1 MGFNLSKIKI
11 GQSASTYK
19 HDVGCDIHSTLNFKY
34 VQPTYMLP
42 LDGGNRINLRLR
54 QLVRLA
60 PLPVPSFAR
69 MRVENRGYFI
79 PAVDVMPAFEAMRS
93 HVQVNVS
100 KTDSYIPNTVTTVS
114 PKFLLMYL
122 ICKHSIIACFT
133 QRSGEIDATSWT
145 VTRKVLASSD
155 MSDVW
160 TAFTT
165 SLNNPSKFGSSSFYD
180 SKSLII
186 DNELSIDGADFVY
199 IDRTLSNGTSSLPDT
214 FAFKLTPKG
223 KALYSI
229 FCGLGYNL
237 DFYNDNEVSALP
249 ILAFYKGYFD
259 LFAPKRVLT
268 WSDTACYAL
277 INYMYQY
284 GKTHYSLTEN
294 ASFSTS
300 SGTDSLVNYTND
312 FLEELAECYVTQQD
326 DFISAHRSKPMADVN
341 ATDVDGRLTV
351 PHYSS
356 QNVDDVSS
364 TAGDTFHQGASGSVG
379 SFDGFA
385 GQEVNV
391 DINFPF
397 TYARLKVL
405 ERLSKFVAK
414 DSVIGRKIES
424 YIKAHYDSSVLSS
437 LFKDSKFVFQFNSDC
452 NINDVMSTAQT
463 KTSPTHGENLGAY
476 AGKGIGFGD
485 DKVNYEAP
493 AFGFF
498 IIFTNVAPKTGFY
511 QGDDPTLYGVNRWTL
526 PNAEF
531 DAIGMEL
538 TPLSCVHSSNGV
550 CDKTVNKVLT
560 AQSFGYIPRYSGF
573 KVHKDVVAGD
583 MSLRSSQASYA
594 PYHLERIL
602 QPCILRTNEDGTLSE
617 VTEALPKASTSW
629 RYPTR
634 YNWLG
639 DFNRLF
645 YNDPF
650 LQEIDLSHVP
660 VGRVMNGSAAYVPA
674 DNFLIQCALDCDLY
688 SALKPLS
695 QSFDTVDE
703 GEKPSLSVSAE

>member
-19 HDVGCDIHSTLNFKY
+19 HDVGCDIHSTLNFKF
-34 VQPTYMLP
+34 VQPSYMLP
-42 LDGGNRINLRLR
+42 MDGGNKINLRLR

-79 PAVDVMPAFEAMRS
+79 PAVDVMPAFEAMRT
-93 HVQVNVS
+93 HVQINTSVS
-100 KTDSYIPNTVTTVS
+100 QYIPTTVTTVS

-122 ICKHSIIACFT
+122 LCHHSIMACFT
-133 QRSGEIDATSWT
+133 QKSGEVNATAWKVARFT
-145 VTRKVLASSD
+145 VTASGTS
-155 MSDVW
+155 SIANCW
-160 TAFTT
+160 SAFVD
-165 SLNNPSKFGSSSFYD
+165 SLNKPSKYAFSNFHD
-180 SKSLII
+180 NDII
-186 DNELSIDGADFVY
+186 ADNQLSIDGADFVY
-199 IDRTLSNGTSSLPDT
+199 IDRTLSNGTSGLPDT

-229 FCGLGYNL
+229 FSGLGYNL
-237 DFYNDNEVSALP
+237 DWYNDNEVSALP

-268 WSDTACYAL
+268 WSDTAAYAL
-277 INYMYQY
+277 INYMYEN
-284 GKTHYSLTEN
+284 GKTEYSLTSN
-294 ASFSTS
+294 ASTSGST
-300 SGTDSLVNYTND
+300 NYTNA
-312 FLEELAECYVTQQD
+312 FLEALGECFVTQQD
-326 DFISAHRSKPMADVN
+326 DFISVHRPTPFGGADV
-341 ATDVDGRLTV
+341 TDVEGRLTV
-351 PHYSS
+351 PHYIDS
-356 QNVDDVSS
+356 NVDSS
-364 TAGDTFHQGASGSVG
+364 TYDGPDTFSQGGANTTNQQ
-379 SFDGFA
+379 

-391 DINFPF
+391 ATNYPL

-405 ERLSKFVAK
+405 ERLSKFVSK
-414 DSVIGRKIES
+414 NSVIGRKVES
-424 YIKAHYDSSVLSS
+424 YIRAHYDSTVLSS
-437 LFKDSKFVFQFNSDC
+437 FFKDSKFVFQFNSDC
-452 NINDVMSTAQT
+452 SINDVMSTAQT
-463 KTSPTHGENLGAY
+463 TSADGVGENPGAY

-485 DKVNYEAP
+485 DKVNFEAP
-493 AFGFF
+493 SFGFF

-526 PNAEF
+526 PNTVF
-531 DAIGMEL
+531 DGIGMEL
-538 TPLSCVHSSNGV
+538 TPLSCVHASNGV

-560 AQSFGYIPRYSGF
+560 SESFGYVPRYSGF
-573 KVHKDVVAGD
+573 KVHKDVVSGD
-583 MSLRSSQASYA
+583 MALRSSQSSYA

-602 QPCILRTNEDGTLSE
+602 QPCILRTNSDGTLSE
-617 VTEALPKASTSW
+617 VTESLPKASTSW

-650 LQEIDLSHVP
+650 LQEIDLSHPTP
-660 VGRVMNGSAAYVPA
+660 VMDGSAASVPA
-674 DNFLIQCALDCDLY
+674 DNFLIQCALECDLY

-703 GEKPSLSVSAE
+703 GEKPSMEVSAE

>member
-1 MGFNLSKIKI
+1 MGFNLSKIKV
-11 GQSASTYK
+11 GQSASSYK
-19 HDVGCDIHSTLNFKY
+19 HDVGCDIHSTLNFKF

-42 LDGGNRINLRLR
+42 MDGGNKINLRLR

-93 HVQVNVS
+93 HIQVNTSVS
-100 KTDSYIPNTVTTVS
+100 QYIPTTVTTVS

-122 ICKHSIIACFT
+122 LCNHSIMACFT
-133 QRSGEIDATSWT
+133 QKSGEINATAWT
-145 VTRKVLASSD
+145 VTRYDVTASGTNSINNCW
-155 MSDVW
+155 S
-160 TAFTT
+160 AFVD
-165 SLNNPSKFGSSSFYD
+165 SLNKPSQYGFSNFHANK
-180 SKSLII
+180 II
-186 DNELSIDGADFVY
+186 ADNQLTIEGADFVY
-199 IDRTLSNGTSSLPDT
+199 IDRTLSNGTSGLPDT

-223 KALYSI
+223 KALFSI
-229 FCGLGYNL
+229 FSGLGYNL
-237 DFYNDNEVSALP
+237 DWYNDNEVSALP
-249 ILAFYKGYFD
+249 LLAFYKGYFD

-268 WSDTACYAL
+268 WSDTAAYAL
-277 INYMYQY
+277 INYMYEN
-284 GKTHYSLTEN
+284 GKTESSLTKN
-294 ASFSTS
+294 ASTS
-300 SGTDSLVNYTND
+300 GDTNFTTA
-312 FLEELAECYVTQQD
+312 FLEALGDCFVTQQD
-326 DFISAHRSKPMADVN
+326 DFISVHRSTPFGG
-341 ATDVDGRLTV
+341 TDVTDVEGRLTV
-351 PHYSS
+351 PHYINS
-356 QNVDDVSS
+356 NVDSS
-364 TAGDTFHQGASGSVG
+364 SPDTPDTFAQGASVTTNQQ
-379 SFDGFA
+379 
-385 GQEVNV
+385 GQEVN
-391 DINFPF
+391 IPTKYPL

-405 ERLSKFVAK
+405 ERLAKFVSK
-414 DSVIGRKIES
+414 NSVIGRKVES
-424 YIKAHYDSSVLSS
+424 YIKAHYDSTVLSS
-437 LFKDSKFVFQFNSDC
+437 FFKDSKFVFQFNSDC
-452 NINDVMSTAQT
+452 SINDVMSTAQT
-463 KTSPTHGENLGAY
+463 TSSDGVGENLGAY

-485 DKVNYEAP
+485 DKVNFEAP
-493 AFGFF
+493 SFGFF

-526 PNAEF
+526 PNTEF
-531 DAIGMEL
+531 DGIGMEL
-538 TPLSCVHSSNGV
+538 TPLSCVHASNGV

-560 AQSFGYIPRYSGF
+560 SESFGYVPRYSGF

-583 MSLRSSQASYA
+583 MALRSSQASYA

-602 QPCILRTNEDGTLSE
+602 QPCILRTNSDGTLSE

-650 LQEIDLSHVP
+650 LQEIDLSHP
-660 VGRVMNGSAAYVPA
+660 TAVMNGSAASVPA

-695 QSFDTVDE
+695 ESFDTVDE
-703 GEKPSLSVSAE
+703 GEKPSMSVSAE

>member
-11 GQSASTYK
+11 GQSASSYK
-19 HDVGCDIHSTLNFKY
+19 HDVGCDIHSTLNFKF

-42 LDGGNRINLRLR
+42 MDGGNKINLRLR

-93 HVQVNVS
+93 HVQVNTSVS
-100 KTDSYIPNTVTTVS
+100 QYIPTTVTTVS

-122 ICKHSIIACFT
+122 LCNHSIMACFT
-133 QRSGEIDATSWT
+133 QKSGAINATAWT
-145 VTRKVLASSD
+145 VTRYTVAETGTNSINAC
-155 MSDVW
+155 W
-160 TAFTT
+160 AAFVD
-165 SLNNPSKFGSSSFYD
+165 SLNKPTLYANSNFHSNKV
-180 SKSLII
+180 IA

-199 IDRTLSNGTSSLPDT
+199 IDRTLSNGTSGKPDT

-223 KALYSI
+223 KALFSI
-229 FCGLGYNL
+229 FSGLGYNL
-237 DFYNDNEVSALP
+237 DWYNDNEVSALP
-249 ILAFYKGYFD
+249 LLAFYKGYFD
-259 LFAPKRVLT
+259 LFAPKRFLT
-268 WSDTACYAL
+268 WSDTAAYAL
-277 INYMYQY
+277 INYMYEN
-284 GKTHYSLTEN
+284 GKTVSSLTKN
-294 ASFSTS
+294 ASTS
-300 SGTDSLVNYTND
+300 GATNFTND
-312 FLEELAECYVTQQD
+312 FLEALGECFVTQQD
-326 DFISAHRSKPMADVN
+326 DFISVHRATPFGG
-341 ATDVDGRLTV
+341 TDVTDVEGRLTV
-351 PHYSS
+351 PHYINS
-356 QNVDDVSS
+356 NVDS
-364 TAGDTFHQGASGSVG
+364 TTPDKPDTFTQGASVTTNQS
-379 SFDGFA
+379 
-385 GQEVNV
+385 GQEVN
-391 DINFPF
+391 IPTSYPL

-405 ERLSKFVAK
+405 ERLSKYVSK
-414 DSVIGRKIES
+414 NSVIGRKVES
-424 YIKAHYDSSVLSS
+424 YIKAHYDSTVLSS
-437 LFKDSKFVFQFNSDC
+437 FFKDSKFVFQFNSDC
-452 NINDVMSTAQT
+452 SINDVMSTAQT
-463 KTSPTHGENLGAY
+463 ATSDGVGENLGAY

-485 DKVNYEAP
+485 DKVNFEAP
-493 AFGFF
+493 SFGFF

-526 PNAEF
+526 PNTEF
-531 DAIGMEL
+531 DGIGMEL
-538 TPLSCVHSSNGV
+538 TPLSCVHASNGV
-550 CDKTVNKVLT
+550 CDKTVNKDLT
-560 AQSFGYIPRYSGF
+560 AESFGYVPRYSGF

-583 MSLRSSQASYA
+583 MALRSSQSSYA

-602 QPCILRTNEDGTLSE
+602 QPCILRTNPDGTLSE
-617 VTEALPKASTSW
+617 VTETLPKASTSW

-650 LQEIDLSHVP
+650 LQEIDLSHPTP
-660 VGRVMNGSAAYVPA
+660 VMDGSAASVPA

-703 GEKPSLSVSAE
+703 GEKPSMSVSAE

>member
-19 HDVGCDIHSTLNFKY
+19 HDVGCDIHSTLNFKF

-42 LDGGNRINLRLR
+42 MDGGNKISLRLR

-93 HVQVNVS
+93 HIQVNTSVS
-100 KTDSYIPNTVTTVS
+100 QYIPTTVTTVS

-122 ICKHSIIACFT
+122 LCNHSIMACFT
-133 QRSGEIDATSWT
+133 QTSGEINATAWT
-145 VTRKVLASSD
+145 VTRYTVAATGANSINNCWS
-155 MSDVW
+155 
-160 TAFTT
+160 AFVD
-165 SLNNPSKFGSSSFYD
+165 SLSKPSQYSFSNFHANNV
-180 SKSLII
+180 IA
-186 DNELSIDGADFVY
+186 DNELSIDGSDFVY
-199 IDRTLSNGTSSLPDT
+199 IDRTLSNGTAGVPDT

-223 KALYSI
+223 KALFSI
-229 FCGLGYNL
+229 FSGLGYNL
-237 DFYNDNEVSALP
+237 DWYNDNEVSALP
-249 ILAFYKGYFD
+249 LLAFYKGYFD

-268 WSDTACYAL
+268 WSDTAAYAL
-277 INYMYQY
+277 INYMYEN
-284 GKTHYSLTEN
+284 GKTESSLTKN
-294 ASFSTS
+294 ASV
-300 SGTDSLVNYTND
+300 SGASNYTGA
-312 FLEELAECYVTQQD
+312 FLEALGDCFVTQQD
-326 DFISAHRSKPMADVN
+326 DFISVHRPTPFGGADV
-341 ATDVDGRLTV
+341 TDVEKRLTV
-351 PHYSS
+351 PHYINS
-356 QNVDDVSS
+356 NVDSNTKDS
-364 TAGDTFHQGASGSVG
+364 ADTFAQGGS
-379 SFDGFA
+379 A
-385 GQEVNV
+385 TTNQQGQEVNI
-391 DINFPF
+391 DTSYPL

-405 ERLSKFVAK
+405 ERLSKFVSK
-414 DSVIGRKIES
+414 NSVIGRKVES
-424 YIKAHYDSSVLSS
+424 YIKAHYDSTVLSS
-437 LFKDSKFVFQFNSDC
+437 FFKDSKFVFQFNSDC
-452 NINDVMSTAQT
+452 SINDVMSTAQT
-463 KTSPTHGENLGAY
+463 TSADGIGENLGAY

-485 DKVNYEAP
+485 DKVNFEAP
-493 AFGFF
+493 SFGFF

-526 PNAEF
+526 PNTEF
-531 DAIGMEL
+531 DGIGMEL
-538 TPLSCVHSSNGV
+538 TPLSCVHASNGV
-550 CDKTVNKVLT
+550 CDKTVNKDLT
-560 AQSFGYIPRYSGF
+560 SESFGYVPRYSGF

-583 MSLRSSQASYA
+583 MALRSSQASYA

-602 QPCILRTNEDGTLSE
+602 QPCILRTNSDGTLSE

-650 LQEIDLSHVP
+650 LQEIDLSHP
-660 VGRVMNGSAAYVPA
+660 TAVMDGSAASVPA

-703 GEKPSLSVSAE
+703 GEKPSMSVSAE

>member
-11 GQSASTYK
+11 GQSASSYK
-19 HDVGCDIHSTLNFKY
+19 HDVGCDIHSTLNFKF

-42 LDGGNRINLRLR
+42 MDGGNKINLRLR

-93 HVQVNVS
+93 HIQVNTSVS
-100 KTDSYIPNTVTTVS
+100 QYIPTSVTTVS

-122 ICKHSIIACFT
+122 LCNHSIMACFT
-133 QRSGEIDATSWT
+133 QKSGEIDATAWT
-145 VTRKVLASSD
+145 VTRYEVTASGATSINACW
-155 MSDVW
+155 S
-160 TAFTT
+160 AFVD
-165 SLNNPSKFGSSSFYD
+165 SLNKPSLYGFSNFHSNKV
-180 SKSLII
+180 IA
-186 DNELSIDGADFVY
+186 DNMLSIDGADFVY
-199 IDRTLSNGTSSLPDT
+199 IDRTLSNGTSGLPDT

-223 KALYSI
+223 KALFSI
-229 FCGLGYNL
+229 FSGLGYNL
-237 DFYNDNEVSALP
+237 DWYNDNEVSALP
-249 ILAFYKGYFD
+249 LLAFYKGYFD

-268 WSDTACYAL
+268 WSDTAAYAL
-277 INYMYQY
+277 INYMYEN
-284 GKTHYSLTEN
+284 GKIEYSLTKN
-294 ASFSTS
+294 ASV
-300 SGTDSLVNYTND
+300 SGADNFTND
-312 FLEELAECYVTQQD
+312 FLEALGDCFVTQQD
-326 DFISAHRSKPMADVN
+326 DFISVHRPTPFGG
-341 ATDVDGRLTV
+341 TDVTDVENRLTV
-351 PHYSS
+351 PHYIDT
-356 QNVDDVSS
+356 NVDSNS
-364 TAGDTFHQGASGSVG
+364 PAKPDTFAQGGSNT
-379 SFDGFA
+379 SNQQ
-385 GQEVNV
+385 GQEVN
-391 DINFPF
+391 ITTSYPL

-405 ERLSKFVAK
+405 ERLSKYVSK
-414 DSVIGRKIES
+414 NSVIGRKVES
-424 YIKAHYDSSVLSS
+424 YIKAHYDSTVLSS
-437 LFKDSKFVFQFNSDC
+437 FFKDSKFVFQFNSDC
-452 NINDVMSTAQT
+452 SINDVMSTAQT
-463 KTSPTHGENLGAY
+463 MTSDGVGENLGAY

-485 DKVNYEAP
+485 DKVNFEAP
-493 AFGFF
+493 SFGFF
-498 IIFTNVAPKTGFY
+498 IIFTNVAPKSGFY

-526 PNAEF
+526 PNTEF
-531 DAIGMEL
+531 DGIGMEL
-538 TPLSCVHSSNGV
+538 TPLSCVHASNGV

-560 AQSFGYIPRYSGF
+560 AESFGYVPRYSGF

-583 MSLRSSQASYA
+583 MALRSSQASYA

-602 QPCILRTNEDGTLSE
+602 QPCILRTNSDGTLSE
-617 VTEALPKASTSW
+617 VTEPLPKASTSW

-650 LQEIDLSHVP
+650 LQEIDLSHP
-660 VGRVMNGSAAYVPA
+660 TSVMNGSAASVPA

-703 GEKPSLSVSAE
+703 GEKPSMSVSAE

>member
-1 MGFNLSKIKI
+1 MGFNLSKIRI
-11 GQSASTYK
+11 GQSASTFK
-19 HDVGCDIHSTLNFKY
+19 HDVGCDIHTTLNFKF

-79 PAVDVMPAFEAMRS
+79 PATDVMPAFEAMRT
-93 HVQVNVS
+93 HVQVNTTVS
-100 KTDSYIPNTVTTVS
+100 QYIPNTVTTVS

-122 ICKHSIIACFT
+122 LANHSIMACFT
-133 QRSGEIDATSWT
+133 QKSGQLDATAWT
-145 VTRKVLASSD
+145 VTRYNLTESGANSIDTNWSAMVD
-155 MSDVW
+155 
-160 TAFTT
+160 
-165 SLNNPSKFGSSSFYD
+165 SLGRPKLYTMKNFHDNK
-180 SKSLII
+180 II
-186 DNELSIDGADFVY
+186 ADNELTIDGADFVY
-199 IDRTLSNGTSSLPDT
+199 IDRTLSNSSSGKADT
-214 FAFKLTPKG
+214 FAFKLTPAG

-229 FCGLGYNL
+229 FTGLGYNL
-237 DFYNDNEVSALP
+237 DWYNDNEVSALP

-268 WSDTACYAL
+268 WSDTNCYAL
-277 INYMYQY
+277 INYMYEN
-284 GKTHYSLTEN
+284 GKTDYSLTNN
-294 ASFSTS
+294 ASLSGS
-300 SGTDSLVNYTND
+300 SNYTVK
-312 FLEELAECYVTQQD
+312 FLEDLAQCFVTQTD
-326 DFISAHRSKPMADVN
+326 DFVSVHRSTPYGDVN
-341 ATDVDGRLTV
+341 VSDVDGRLTV
-351 PHYSS
+351 PHASS
-356 QNVDDVSS
+356 ASVDGSAHS
-364 TAGDTFHQGASGSVG
+364 QDTFHQGASSSSPTGQDVG
-379 SFDGFA
+379 QV
-385 GQEVNV
+385 GQEVNIDSV
-391 DINFPF
+391 DSI
-397 TYARLKVL
+397 TYSRLKVL

-424 YIKAHYDSSVLSS
+424 YIKAHFDSAVLTSF
-437 LFKDSKFVFQFNSDC
+437 FKESKFVFQFNSDC
-452 NINDVMSTAQT
+452 SINDVMSTAQT
-463 KTSPTHGENLGAY
+463 TSAEGVGENLGAY

-485 DKVNYEAP
+485 DKVNFEAP

-498 IIFTNVAPKTGFY
+498 IIYTNVAPKTGFY

-526 PNAEF
+526 PNTEF

-538 TPLSCVHSSNGV
+538 TPLACVHASNGV

-560 AQSFGYIPRYSGF
+560 AESFGYIPRYSGF

-583 MSLRSSQASYA
+583 MALRSSQASYA

-617 VTEALPKASTSW
+617 VTEKLPKASTSW

-650 LQEIDLSHVP
+650 LQEIDLSHPKVL
-660 VGRVMNGSAAYVPA
+660 MNGSAASVPA

-695 QSFDTVDE
+695 QSFDTVSE

>member
-19 HDVGCDIHSTLNFKY
+19 HDVGCDIHSTLNFKF
-34 VQPTYMLP
+34 VQPCYMLP
-42 LDGGNRINLRLR
+42 MDGGNKINLRLR

-79 PAVDVMPAFEAMRS
+79 PAVDVMPAFEAMRT
-93 HVQVNVS
+93 HVQINTSVS
-100 KTDSYIPNTVTTVS
+100 QYIPTTVTTVS

-122 ICKHSIIACFT
+122 LCHHSIMACFT
-133 QRSGEIDATSWT
+133 QRSGEVNATAWT
-145 VTRKVLASSD
+145 VTRFNVTASGTNSID
-155 MSDVW
+155 NCWS
-160 TAFTT
+160 AFVD
-165 SLNNPSKFGSSSFYD
+165 SLNKPSKYAYSNFHD
-180 SKSLII
+180 NDII
-186 DNELSIDGADFVY
+186 ADNQLSIDGADFVY
-199 IDRTLSNGTSSLPDT
+199 IDRTLSNGTSGLPDT

-223 KALYSI
+223 KALFSI
-229 FCGLGYNL
+229 FSGLGYNL
-237 DFYNDNEVSALP
+237 DWYNDNEVSALP
-249 ILAFYKGYFD
+249 LLAFYKGYFD

-268 WSDTACYAL
+268 WSDTAAYAL
-277 INYMYQY
+277 INYMYEN
-284 GKTHYSLTEN
+284 GKTEYSLTSN
-294 ASFSTS
+294 ASTSGST
-300 SGTDSLVNYTND
+300 NYTNA
-312 FLEELAECYVTQQD
+312 FLEALGECFVTQQD
-326 DFISAHRSKPMADVN
+326 DFISVHRATPFGGADV
-341 ATDVDGRLTV
+341 TDVEGRLTV
-351 PHYSS
+351 PHYINS
-356 QNVDDVSS
+356 NVDSS
-364 TAGDTFHQGASGSVG
+364 TFDVPDTFAQGGSNTTNQQ
-379 SFDGFA
+379 
-385 GQEVNV
+385 GQEVN
-391 DINFPF
+391 ISTNYPL

-405 ERLSKFVAK
+405 ERLSKFVSK
-414 DSVIGRKIES
+414 NSVIGRKVES
-424 YIKAHYDSSVLSS
+424 YIKAHYDSTVLSS
-437 LFKDSKFVFQFNSDC
+437 FFKDSKFVFQFNSDC
-452 NINDVMSTAQT
+452 SINDVMSTAQT
-463 KTSPTHGENLGAY
+463 TSADGVGENLGAY

-485 DKVNYEAP
+485 DKVNFEAP
-493 AFGFF
+493 SFGFF

-526 PNAEF
+526 PNTEF
-531 DAIGMEL
+531 DGVGMEL
-538 TPLSCVHSSNGV
+538 TPLSCVHASNGV

-560 AQSFGYIPRYSGF
+560 SESFGYVPRYSGF

-583 MSLRSSQASYA
+583 MALRSSQGSYA

-602 QPCILRTNEDGTLSE
+602 QPCILRTNSDGTLSE
-617 VTEALPKASTSW
+617 VTETLPKASTSW

-650 LQEIDLSHVP
+650 LQEIDLSHPTP
-660 VGRVMNGSAAYVPA
+660 VMDGSAASVPA

-703 GEKPSLSVSAE
+703 GEKPSMEVTAE

>member
-1 MGFNLSKIKI
+1 MGFNLGKIKI
-11 GQSASTYK
+11 GQSASTFK
-19 HDVGCDIHSTLNFKY
+19 HDVGCDIHSTLNFKF

-42 LDGGNRINLRLR
+42 MDGGNKINLRLR

-79 PAVDVMPAFEAMRS
+79 PAVDVMPAFEAMRT
-93 HVQVNVS
+93 HVQVNTSVS
-100 KTDSYIPNTVTTVS
+100 QYIPTTVTTVS

-122 ICKHSIIACFT
+122 LCNHSIMACFT
-133 QRSGEIDATSWT
+133 QKSGEVNATAWT
-145 VTRKVLASSD
+145 VTRYNVAASGTS
-155 MSDVW
+155 SVNNCW
-160 TAFTT
+160 SAFVD
-165 SLNNPSKFGSSSFYD
+165 SLNKPSKYAYSNFHAN
-180 SKSLII
+180 KVIA

-199 IDRTLSNGTSSLPDT
+199 IDRTLSNGTSGFPDT

-223 KALYSI
+223 KALFSI
-229 FCGLGYNL
+229 FSGLGYNL
-237 DFYNDNEVSALP
+237 DWYNDNEVSALP
-249 ILAFYKGYFD
+249 LLAFYKGYFD

-268 WSDTACYAL
+268 WSDTSAYAL
-277 INYMYQY
+277 INYMYEN
-284 GKTHYSLTEN
+284 GKTKYSLTEN
-294 ASFSTS
+294 ASVSADNF
-300 SGTDSLVNYTND
+300 TNP
-312 FLEELAECYVTQQD
+312 FLESLGECFVTQQD
-326 DFISAHRSKPMADVN
+326 DFISVHRATPFGG
-341 ATDVDGRLTV
+341 TDVTDVEGRLTV
-351 PHYSS
+351 PHYINS
-356 QNVDDVSS
+356 NVDSD
-364 TAGDTFHQGASGSVG
+364 TRDNPDTFAQGSSVTTNQQ
-379 SFDGFA
+379 

-391 DINFPF
+391 PTNYPL

-405 ERLSKFVAK
+405 ERLSKFVSK
-414 DSVIGRKIES
+414 NSVIGRKVES
-424 YIKAHYDSSVLSS
+424 YIKAHYDSTVLSS
-437 LFKDSKFVFQFNSDC
+437 FFKDSKFVFQFNSDC
-452 NINDVMSTAQT
+452 SINDVMSTAQT
-463 KTSPTHGENLGAY
+463 TSANGVGENLGAY

-485 DKVNYEAP
+485 DKVNFEAP
-493 AFGFF
+493 SFGFF

-526 PNAEF
+526 PNTEF
-531 DAIGMEL
+531 DGIGMEL
-538 TPLSCVHSSNGV
+538 TPLSCVHASNGV

-560 AQSFGYIPRYSGF
+560 AQSFGYVPRYSGF

-583 MSLRSSQASYA
+583 MALRSSQASYA

-602 QPCILRTNEDGTLSE
+602 QPCILRTNSDGTLSE
-617 VTEALPKASTSW
+617 VTEVLPKASTSW

-650 LQEIDLSHVP
+650 LQEIDLSHP
-660 VGRVMNGSAAYVPA
+660 TLVMNGAAASVPG

-703 GEKPSLSVSAE
+703 GEKPSMAVSAE

>member
-19 HDVGCDIHSTLNFKY
+19 HDVGCDIHSTLNFKF

-42 LDGGNRINLRLR
+42 MDGGNKINLRLR

-79 PAVDVMPAFEAMRS
+79 PAVDVMPAFEAMRT
-93 HVQVNVS
+93 HVQINTSVS
-100 KTDSYIPNTVTTVS
+100 QYIPTTVTTVS

-122 ICKHSIIACFT
+122 LCHHSIMACFT
-133 QRSGEIDATSWT
+133 QKSGQINATAWT
-145 VTRKVLASSD
+145 VSRFNVTSSGANSINNCWASFVD
-155 MSDVW
+155 
-160 TAFTT
+160 
-165 SLNNPSKFGSSSFYD
+165 SLNKPVKYAYSNFHD
-180 SKSLII
+180 NNII
-186 DNELSIDGADFVY
+186 ADNELSIDGADFVY
-199 IDRTLSNGTSSLPDT
+199 IDRTLSNGTSVSPDT

-223 KALYSI
+223 KALFSI
-229 FCGLGYNL
+229 FSGLGYNL
-237 DFYNDNEVSALP
+237 DWYNDNEVSALP

-268 WSDTACYAL
+268 WSDTAAYAL
-277 INYMYQY
+277 INYMYEN
-284 GKTHYSLTEN
+284 GKTEYSLTSN
-294 ASFSTS
+294 ASTS
-300 SGTDSLVNYTND
+300 GDTNYTNA
-312 FLEELAECYVTQQD
+312 FLESLGECFVTQQD
-326 DFISAHRSKPMADVN
+326 DFISVHRATPFGGADV
-341 ATDVDGRLTV
+341 TDVENRLTV
-351 PHYSS
+351 PHYI
-356 QNVDDVSS
+356 DS
-364 TAGDTFHQGASGSVG
+364 TVGSDTFIKPDTFAQGGSNTT
-379 SFDGFA
+379 SQQ
-385 GQEVNV
+385 GQEVN
-391 DINFPF
+391 ISTNYPL

-405 ERLSKFVAK
+405 ERLSKFVSK
-414 DSVIGRKIES
+414 NSVIGRKVES
-424 YIKAHYDSSVLSS
+424 YIKAHYDSTVLSS
-437 LFKDSKFVFQFNSDC
+437 FFKDSKFVFQFNSDC
-452 NINDVMSTAQT
+452 SINDVMSTAQT
-463 KTSPTHGENLGAY
+463 TSADGVGENLGAY

-485 DKVNYEAP
+485 DKVNFEAP
-493 AFGFF
+493 SFGFF

-526 PNAEF
+526 PNTEF
-531 DAIGMEL
+531 DGIGMEL
-538 TPLSCVHSSNGV
+538 TPLSCVHASNGV

-560 AQSFGYIPRYSGF
+560 AESFGYVPRYSGF

-583 MSLRSSQASYA
+583 MALRSSQASYA

-602 QPCILRTNEDGTLSE
+602 QPCILRTNSDGTLSE
-617 VTEALPKASTSW
+617 VTETLPKASTSW

-650 LQEIDLSHVP
+650 LQEIDLSHP
-660 VGRVMNGSAAYVPA
+660 TLVMNGSAASVPA

-703 GEKPSLSVSAE
+703 GEKPSMSVSAE

>member
-1 MGFNLSKIKI
+1 MGFNLGKIKI
-11 GQSASTYK
+11 GQSASSYK
-19 HDVGCDIHSTLNFKY
+19 HDVGCDIHSTLNFKF

-42 LDGGNRINLRLR
+42 MDGGNKINLRLR

-93 HVQVNVS
+93 HVQVNTSVS
-100 KTDSYIPNTVTTVS
+100 QYIPTTVTTVS

-122 ICKHSIIACFT
+122 LCNHSIMACFT
-133 QRSGEIDATSWT
+133 QKSGEINATAWT
-145 VTRKVLASSD
+145 VTRYPVAASGTNSIKNCW
-155 MSDVW
+155 S
-160 TAFTT
+160 AFVD
-165 SLNNPSKFGSSSFYD
+165 SLNKPAQYAYSNFHDNKV
-180 SKSLII
+180 IA

-199 IDRTLSNGTSSLPDT
+199 IDRTLSNGTSGKPDT

-223 KALYSI
+223 KALFSI
-229 FCGLGYNL
+229 FSGLGYNL
-237 DFYNDNEVSALP
+237 DWYNDNEVSALP
-249 ILAFYKGYFD
+249 LLAFYKGYFD

-268 WSDTACYAL
+268 WSDTAAYAL
-277 INYMYQY
+277 INYMYEN
-284 GKTHYSLTEN
+284 GKTASSLTNN
-294 ASFSTS
+294 ASV
-300 SGTDSLVNYTND
+300 SGVNNFTVA
-312 FLEELAECYVTQQD
+312 FLEALGECFVTQQD
-326 DFISAHRSKPMADVN
+326 DFISVHRATPFGGVDV
-341 ATDVDGRLTV
+341 TDVENRLTV
-351 PHYSS
+351 PHYINSDVDSS
-356 QNVDDVSS
+356 SPDKP
-364 TAGDTFHQGASGSVG
+364 DTFAQGASVTTNQQ
-379 SFDGFA
+379 
-385 GQEVNV
+385 GQEVN
-391 DINFPF
+391 ITTSYPL

-405 ERLSKFVAK
+405 ERLSKFVSK
-414 DSVIGRKIES
+414 NSVIGRKVES
-424 YIKAHYDSSVLSS
+424 YIKAHYDSTVLSS
-437 LFKDSKFVFQFNSDC
+437 FFKDSSFVFQFNSDC
-452 NINDVMSTAQT
+452 SINDVMSTAQT
-463 KTSPTHGENLGAY
+463 TTSDGVGENLGAY

-493 AFGFF
+493 SFGFF

-526 PNAEF
+526 PNTEF
-531 DAIGMEL
+531 DGIGMEL
-538 TPLSCVHSSNGV
+538 TPLSCVHASNGV

-560 AQSFGYIPRYSGF
+560 AESFGYVPRYSGF

-583 MSLRSSQASYA
+583 MALRSSQASYA

-602 QPCILRTNEDGTLSE
+602 QPCILRTNSDGTLSE

-650 LQEIDLSHVP
+650 LQEIDLSHP
-660 VGRVMNGSAAYVPA
+660 TAVMDGSAASVPA

-688 SALKPLS
+688 SSLKPLS

-703 GEKPSLSVSAE
+703 GEKPSMSVSAE

>member
-1 MGFNLSKIKI
+1 MGFNLGKIKI

-19 HDVGCDIHSTLNFKY
+19 HDVGCDIHSTLNFKF

-42 LDGGNRINLRLR
+42 MDGGNKINLRLR

-79 PAVDVMPAFEAMRS
+79 PAVDVMPAFEAMRT
-93 HVQVNVS
+93 HVQVNTSVS
-100 KTDSYIPNTVTTVS
+100 QYIPITVTTVS

-122 ICKHSIIACFT
+122 LCNHSIMACFT
-133 QRSGEIDATSWT
+133 QQSGQVNATSWT
-145 VTRKVLASSD
+145 VKRFEVA
-155 MSDVW
+155 
-160 TAFTT
+160 T
-165 SLNNPSKFGSSSFYD
+165 SGTGSIDNCWSVFVDSLSKPSKYSYSNFHAN
-180 SKSLII
+180 KVIA
-186 DNELSIDGADFVY
+186 DNQLSIDGADFVY
-199 IDRTLSNGTSSLPDT
+199 IDRTLSNGNSGHPDT

-223 KALYSI
+223 KALFSV
-229 FCGLGYNL
+229 FSGLGYNL
-237 DFYNDNEVSALP
+237 DWYNDNEVSALP
-249 ILAFYKGYFD
+249 LLAFYKGYFD

-268 WSDTACYAL
+268 WSDTSAYAL
-277 INYMYQY
+277 INYMYEN
-284 GKTHYSLTEN
+284 GKDKYSLTEN
-294 ASFSTS
+294 ASTST
-300 SGTDSLVNYTND
+300 GNFTNS
-312 FLEELAECYVTQQD
+312 FLEALGECFVTQQD
-326 DFISAHRSKPMADVN
+326 DFISVHRATPFGGVDV
-341 ATDVDGRLTV
+341 TDVEHRLTV
-351 PHYSS
+351 PHYINS
-356 QNVDDVSS
+356 NVDVDTRDSP
-364 TAGDTFHQGASGSVG
+364 DTFAQGASVTSNQQ
-379 SFDGFA
+379 

-391 DINFPF
+391 ATNYPL

-405 ERLSKFVAK
+405 ERLSKFVSK
-414 DSVIGRKIES
+414 NSVIGRKVES
-424 YIKAHYDSSVLSS
+424 YIKAHYDSTVLSS
-437 LFKDSKFVFQFNSDC
+437 FFKDSKFVFQFNSDC
-452 NINDVMSTAQT
+452 SINDVMSTAQT
-463 KTSPTHGENLGAY
+463 VSADGVGENLGAY

-485 DKVNYEAP
+485 DKVNFEAP
-493 AFGFF
+493 SFGFF

-526 PNAEF
+526 PNTEF
-531 DAIGMEL
+531 DGIGMEL
-538 TPLSCVHSSNGV
+538 TPLSCVHASNGV

-560 AQSFGYIPRYSGF
+560 SESFGYVPRYSGF

-583 MSLRSSQASYA
+583 MALRSSQASYA

-602 QPCILRTNEDGTLSE
+602 QPCILRTNADGTLSE
-617 VTEALPKASTSW
+617 ITEDLPKASTSW

-650 LQEIDLSHVP
+650 LQEIDLSHP
-660 VGRVMNGSAAYVPA
+660 TLVMNGAAASVPA

-703 GEKPSLSVSAE
+703 GEKPSMAVNAE

>member
-1 MGFNLSKIKI
+1 MGFSLSKIKI

-19 HDVGCDIHSTLNFKY
+19 HDVGCDIHSTLNFKF

-42 LDGGNRINLRLR
+42 MDGGNKINLRLR

-93 HVQVNVS
+93 HIQVNTSVS
-100 KTDSYIPNTVTTVS
+100 QYIPNTVTTVS

-122 ICKHSIIACFT
+122 LCNHSIMACFT
-133 QRSGEIDATSWT
+133 QQSGEINATAWKVSRYT
-145 VTRKVLASSD
+145 VAASGSNSINACWSAFVDSLLKPAQYGFSNFHANKVIA
-155 MSDVW
+155 
-160 TAFTT
+160 
-165 SLNNPSKFGSSSFYD
+165 
-180 SKSLII
+180 

-199 IDRTLSNGTSSLPDT
+199 IDRTLSNGTSGLPDT

-223 KALYSI
+223 KALFSI
-229 FCGLGYNL
+229 FSGLGYNL
-237 DFYNDNEVSALP
+237 DWYNDNEVSALP
-249 ILAFYKGYFD
+249 LLAFYKGYFD
-259 LFAPKRVLT
+259 LFAPKRELT
-268 WSDTACYAL
+268 WSDTAAYAL
-277 INYMYQY
+277 INYMYEN
-284 GKTHYSLTEN
+284 GKTESSLTKN
-294 ASFSTS
+294 ASTS
-300 SGTDSLVNYTND
+300 GASNFTNA
-312 FLEELAECYVTQQD
+312 FLEALGECFVTQQD
-326 DFISAHRSKPMADVN
+326 DFISVHRATPFGG
-341 ATDVDGRLTV
+341 TDVTDVEGRLTV
-351 PHYSS
+351 PHYINSDVDSS
-356 QNVDDVSS
+356 SPDKP
-364 TAGDTFHQGASGSVG
+364 DTFVQGASVTTNQQ
-379 SFDGFA
+379 
-385 GQEVNV
+385 GQEVNI
-391 DINFPF
+391 DTSYPL

-405 ERLSKFVAK
+405 ERLSKFVSK
-414 DSVIGRKIES
+414 NSVIGRKVES
-424 YIKAHYDSSVLSS
+424 YIKAHYDSTVLSS
-437 LFKDSKFVFQFNSDC
+437 FFKDSKFVFQFNSDC
-452 NINDVMSTAQT
+452 SINDVMSTAQT
-463 KTSPTHGENLGAY
+463 ASSDGVGENLGAY

-485 DKVNYEAP
+485 DKVNFESP
-493 AFGFF
+493 SFGFF

-526 PNAEF
+526 PNTEF
-531 DAIGMEL
+531 DGIGMEL
-538 TPLSCVHSSNGV
+538 TPLSCVHASNGV

-560 AQSFGYIPRYSGF
+560 ADSFGYVPRYSGF

-583 MSLRSSQASYA
+583 MALRSSQASYA

-602 QPCILRTNEDGTLSE
+602 QPCILRTNSDGTLSE
-617 VTEALPKASTSW
+617 VTEPLPKASTSW

-650 LQEIDLSHVP
+650 LQEIDLSHP
-660 VGRVMNGSAAYVPA
+660 TSVMNGSAASVPA

-703 GEKPSLSVSAE
+703 GEKPSMSVSAE

>member
-19 HDVGCDIHSTLNFKY
+19 HDVGCDIHSTLNFKF

-42 LDGGNRINLRLR
+42 MDGGNKINLRLR

-79 PAVDVMPAFEAMRS
+79 PAVDVMPAFEAMRT
-93 HVQVNVS
+93 HVQVNTSVS
-100 KTDSYIPNTVTTVS
+100 EYIPTTVTTVS

-122 ICKHSIIACFT
+122 LCHHSIMACFT
-133 QRSGEIDATSWT
+133 QRSGEVNATAWK
-145 VTRKVLASSD
+145 VTRYDVTSSGTNSID
-155 MSDVW
+155 NCW
-160 TAFTT
+160 AAFVD
-165 SLNNPSKFGSSSFYD
+165 SLNKPNKYAFSNFHD
-180 SKSLII
+180 NDII
-186 DNELSIDGADFVY
+186 ADNQLSIDGADFVY
-199 IDRTLSNGTSSLPDT
+199 IDRTLSNGTSGLPDT
-214 FAFKLTPKG
+214 FVFKLTPKG
-223 KALYSI
+223 KALFSI
-229 FCGLGYNL
+229 FSGLGYNL
-237 DFYNDNEVSALP
+237 DWYNDNEVSALP

-268 WSDTACYAL
+268 WSDTAAYAL
-277 INYMYQY
+277 INYMYEN
-284 GKTHYSLTEN
+284 GKTEYSLTSN
-294 ASFSTS
+294 ASTS
-300 SGTDSLVNYTND
+300 GSNNYTNA
-312 FLEELAECYVTQQD
+312 FLEALADCFVTQQD
-326 DFISAHRSKPMADVN
+326 DFISVHRATPFGGADV
-341 ATDVDGRLTV
+341 TDVEGRLTV
-351 PHYSS
+351 PHYIYSS
-356 QNVDDVSS
+356 VDS
-364 TAGDTFHQGASGSVG
+364 DTFNDPDTFAQGGSNTTNQQ
-379 SFDGFA
+379 
-385 GQEVNV
+385 GQEVN
-391 DINFPF
+391 IPTNYPL

-405 ERLSKFVAK
+405 ERLSKFVSK
-414 DSVIGRKIES
+414 NSVIGRKVES
-424 YIKAHYDSSVLSS
+424 YIKAHYDSTVLSS
-437 LFKDSKFVFQFNSDC
+437 FFKDSKFVFQFNSDC
-452 NINDVMSTAQT
+452 SINDVMSTAQT
-463 KTSPTHGENLGAY
+463 TSADGVGENLGAY

-485 DKVNYEAP
+485 DKVTFEAP
-493 AFGFF
+493 SFGFF

-526 PNAEF
+526 PNTEF
-531 DAIGMEL
+531 DGIGMEL
-538 TPLSCVHSSNGV
+538 TPLSCVHASNGV

-560 AQSFGYIPRYSGF
+560 SESFGYVPRYSGF

-583 MSLRSSQASYA
+583 MALRSSQASYA

-602 QPCILRTNEDGTLSE
+602 QPCILRTNSDGTLSE
-617 VTEALPKASTSW
+617 VTETLPKASTSW

-650 LQEIDLSHVP
+650 LQEIDLSHPTP
-660 VGRVMNGSAAYVPA
+660 VMDGSAASVPA
-674 DNFLIQCALDCDLY
+674 DNFLIQCALDCELY

-703 GEKPSLSVSAE
+703 GEKPSMEVSAE

>member
-1 MGFNLSKIKI
+1 MSFSLGKVKI

-19 HDVGCDIHSTLNFKY
+19 HDVGCDIHSTLNFKF

-42 LDGGNRINLRLR
+42 MDGGNKINLRLR

-79 PAVDVMPAFEAMRS
+79 PAVDVMPAFEAMRT
-93 HVQVNVS
+93 HVQVNTSVS
-100 KTDSYIPNTVTTVS
+100 QYIPTTVTTVS

-122 ICKHSIIACFT
+122 LCNHSIMACFT
-133 QRSGEIDATSWT
+133 QKSGEINATAWT
-145 VTRKVLASSD
+145 VTRYEVAASGSN
-155 MSDVW
+155 SISSCW
-160 TAFTT
+160 SAFVG
-165 SLNNPSKFGSSSFYD
+165 SLNKPNKYAYSSFQTN
-180 SKSLII
+180 KII
-186 DNELSIDGADFVY
+186 ADNQLSIDGADFVY
-199 IDRTLSNGTSSLPDT
+199 IDRTLSNGAAGLPDT

-223 KALYSI
+223 KALFSI
-229 FCGLGYNL
+229 FSGLGYNL
-237 DFYNDNEVSALP
+237 DWYNDNEVSALP
-249 ILAFYKGYFD
+249 LLAFYKGYFD

-268 WSDTACYAL
+268 WSDTSAYAL
-277 INYMYQY
+277 INYMYEN
-284 GKTHYSLTEN
+284 GKTKYSLTEN
-294 ASFSTS
+294 ASVSVDNF
-300 SGTDSLVNYTND
+300 TNP
-312 FLEELAECYVTQQD
+312 FLEALGECFVTQQD
-326 DFISAHRSKPMADVN
+326 DFISVHRSTPFGGADV
-341 ATDVDGRLTV
+341 TDVEGRLTV
-351 PHYSS
+351 PHYINS
-356 QNVDDVSS
+356 NVDSS
-364 TAGDTFHQGASGSVG
+364 SPDSPDSFAQGSSNTTNQQ
-379 SFDGFA
+379 
-385 GQEVNV
+385 GQEVN
-391 DINFPF
+391 ITTNYPL

-405 ERLSKFVAK
+405 ERLSKFVSK
-414 DSVIGRKIES
+414 NSVIGRKVES
-424 YIKAHYDSSVLSS
+424 YIKAHYDSTVLSS
-437 LFKDSKFVFQFNSDC
+437 FFKDSKFVFQFNSDC
-452 NINDVMSTAQT
+452 SINDVMSTAQT
-463 KTSPTHGENLGAY
+463 VSADGVGENLGAY

-485 DKVNYEAP
+485 DKVNFEAP
-493 AFGFF
+493 SFGFF

-526 PNAEF
+526 PNTEF
-531 DAIGMEL
+531 DGIGMEL
-538 TPLSCVHSSNGV
+538 TPLSCVHASNGV

-560 AQSFGYIPRYSGF
+560 AQSFGYVPRYSGF

-583 MSLRSSQASYA
+583 MALRSSQASYA

-602 QPCILRTNEDGTLSE
+602 QPCILRTNSDGTLSE

-650 LQEIDLSHVP
+650 LQEIDLSHP
-660 VGRVMNGSAAYVPA
+660 TSVMNGSAASVPA

-703 GEKPSLSVSAE
+703 GEKPSMAVSAE

>member
-11 GQSASTYK
+11 GQSASTFK
-19 HDVGCDIHSTLNFKY
+19 HDVGCDIHSTLNFKF

-42 LDGGNRINLRLR
+42 MDGGNKINLRLR

-79 PAVDVMPAFEAMRS
+79 PAVDVMPAFEAMRT
-93 HVQVNVS
+93 HVQINTSVYQ
-100 KTDSYIPNTVTTVS
+100 YIPTTVTTVS

-122 ICKHSIIACFT
+122 LCHHSIMACFT
-133 QRSGEIDATSWT
+133 QKSGEVNATAWT
-145 VTRKVLASSD
+145 VARYNVTASGNNSID
-155 MSDVW
+155 KCWS
-160 TAFTT
+160 AFVD
-165 SLNNPSKFGSSSFYD
+165 SLNKPIMYAYSNFHD
-180 SKSLII
+180 NDII
-186 DNELSIDGADFVY
+186 ADNQLSIDGADFVY
-199 IDRTLSNGTSSLPDT
+199 IDRTLSNGTSGLPDT

-223 KALYSI
+223 KALFSI
-229 FCGLGYNL
+229 FSGLGYNL
-237 DFYNDNEVSALP
+237 DWYNDNEVSALP

-268 WSDTACYAL
+268 WSDTAAYAL
-277 INYMYQY
+277 INYMYEN
-284 GKTHYSLTEN
+284 GKSQYSLTSN
-294 ASFSTS
+294 ASTS
-300 SGTDSLVNYTND
+300 SSTNYTNA
-312 FLEELAECYVTQQD
+312 FLEALGECFVTQQD
-326 DFISAHRSKPMADVN
+326 DFVSVHRATPYGGADV
-341 ATDVDGRLTV
+341 TDVEGRLTV
-351 PHYSS
+351 PHYINS
-356 QNVDDVSS
+356 NVDSS
-364 TAGDTFHQGASGSVG
+364 TFDNPDTFAQGGSVTTNQQ
-379 SFDGFA
+379 
-385 GQEVNV
+385 GQEVN
-391 DINFPF
+391 IPTSYPL

-405 ERLSKFVAK
+405 ERLSKFVSK
-414 DSVIGRKIES
+414 NSVIGRKVES
-424 YIKAHYDSSVLSS
+424 YIKAHYDSTVLSS
-437 LFKDSKFVFQFNSDC
+437 FFKDSKFVFQFNSDC
-452 NINDVMSTAQT
+452 SINDVMSTAQT
-463 KTSPTHGENLGAY
+463 TSADGVGENLGAY

-485 DKVNYEAP
+485 DKVNFEAP
-493 AFGFF
+493 CFGFF

-526 PNAEF
+526 PNTEF
-531 DAIGMEL
+531 DGVGMEL
-538 TPLSCVHSSNGV
+538 TPLSCVHASNGV

-560 AQSFGYIPRYSGF
+560 AESFGYVPRYSGF

-583 MSLRSSQASYA
+583 MALRSSQASYA

-602 QPCILRTNEDGTLSE
+602 QPCILRTNSDGTLSE
-617 VTEALPKASTSW
+617 VTETLPKASTSW

-650 LQEIDLSHVP
+650 LQEIDLSHPTP
-660 VGRVMNGSAAYVPA
+660 VMDGSAASVPA

-695 QSFDTVDE
+695 QSFDTVNE
-703 GEKPSLSVSAE
+703 GEKPSMAVSAE

>member
-1 MGFNLSKIKI
+1 MGFNLGKIKI
-11 GQSASTYK
+11 GQSASSYK
-19 HDVGCDIHSTLNFKY
+19 HDVGCDIHSTLNFKF

-42 LDGGNRINLRLR
+42 MDGGNKINLRLR

-93 HVQVNVS
+93 HVQVNTSVS
-100 KTDSYIPNTVTTVS
+100 QYIPTTVTTVS

-122 ICKHSIIACFT
+122 LCNHSIMACFT
-133 QRSGEIDATSWT
+133 QHSGEINATAWT
-145 VTRKVLASSD
+145 VTRYTVAASGSN
-155 MSDVW
+155 SINACW
-160 TAFTT
+160 SAFVD
-165 SLNNPSKFGSSSFYD
+165 SLNKPSLYGFSNFHTNKV
-180 SKSLII
+180 IA
-186 DNELSIDGADFVY
+186 DNQLSIDGADFVY
-199 IDRTLSNGTSSLPDT
+199 IDRTLSNGTSGLPDT

-223 KALYSI
+223 KALFSI
-229 FCGLGYNL
+229 FSGLGYNL
-237 DFYNDNEVSALP
+237 DWYNDNEVSALP
-249 ILAFYKGYFD
+249 LLAFYKGYFD

-268 WSDTACYAL
+268 WSDTAAYAL
-277 INYMYQY
+277 INYMYEN
-284 GKTHYSLTEN
+284 GKTEYSLTKN
-294 ASFSTS
+294 ASV
-300 SGTDSLVNYTND
+300 SGATNFTND
-312 FLEELAECYVTQQD
+312 FLEALGECFVTQQD
-326 DFISAHRSKPMADVN
+326 DFISVHRSTPFGG
-341 ATDVDGRLTV
+341 TDVTDVEGRLTV
-351 PHYSS
+351 PHYINT
-356 QNVDDVSS
+356 NVDGS
-364 TAGDTFHQGASGSVG
+364 TFDDPDTFSQGGSAT
-379 SFDGFA
+379 SNQQ
-385 GQEVNV
+385 GQEVN
-391 DINFPF
+391 INTTYPL

-405 ERLSKFVAK
+405 ERLSKFVSK
-414 DSVIGRKIES
+414 NSVIGRKVEA
-424 YIKAHYDSSVLSS
+424 YIKAHYDSTVLSS
-437 LFKDSKFVFQFNSDC
+437 FFKDSKFVFQFNSDC
-452 NINDVMSTAQT
+452 SINDVMSTAQT
-463 KTSPTHGENLGAY
+463 ATSDGVGENLGAY

-485 DKVNYEAP
+485 DKVNFEAP
-493 AFGFF
+493 SFGFF

-526 PNAEF
+526 PNTEF
-531 DAIGMEL
+531 DGIGMEL
-538 TPLSCVHSSNGV
+538 TPLSCVHASNGV

-560 AQSFGYIPRYSGF
+560 SQSFGYVPRYSGF

-583 MSLRSSQASYA
+583 MALRSSQASYA

-602 QPCILRTNEDGTLSE
+602 QPCILRTNSDGTLSE

-650 LQEIDLSHVP
+650 LQEIDLSHP
-660 VGRVMNGSAAYVPA
+660 TSVMDGSAASVPA

-688 SALKPLS
+688 SSLKPLS

-703 GEKPSLSVSAE
+703 GEKPSISVSAE

>member
-11 GQSASTYK
+11 GQSASSYK
-19 HDVGCDIHSTLNFKY
+19 HDVGCDIHSTLNFKF

-42 LDGGNRINLRLR
+42 MDGGNKINLRLR

-93 HVQVNVS
+93 HIQVNTSVS
-100 KTDSYIPNTVTTVS
+100 QYIPNTVTTVS

-122 ICKHSIIACFT
+122 LCNHSIMACFT
-133 QRSGEIDATSWT
+133 QKSGEINATAWT
-145 VTRKVLASSD
+145 VSRYEVAASGTNSI
-155 MSDVW
+155 SNCW
-160 TAFTT
+160 AAFVD
-165 SLNNPSKFGSSSFYD
+165 SLNKPVQYQFSNFHANNV
-180 SKSLII
+180 IA
-186 DNELSIDGADFVY
+186 DNILTIDGADFVY
-199 IDRTLSNGTSSLPDT
+199 IDRTLSNGTSSAPDT

-223 KALYSI
+223 KALFSI
-229 FCGLGYNL
+229 FSGLGYNL
-237 DFYNDNEVSALP
+237 DWYNDNEVSALP
-249 ILAFYKGYFD
+249 LLAFYKGYFD

-268 WSDTACYAL
+268 WSDTAAYAL
-277 INYMYQY
+277 INYMYEN
-284 GKTHYSLTEN
+284 GKTESSLTKN
-294 ASFSTS
+294 ASTS
-300 SGTDSLVNYTND
+300 GDSNFTND
-312 FLEELAECYVTQQD
+312 FLEALGDCFVTQQD
-326 DFISAHRSKPMADVN
+326 DFVSVHRSSPFGGVDV
-341 ATDVDGRLTV
+341 TDVEGRLTV
-351 PHYSS
+351 PHYINS
-356 QNVDDVSS
+356 NVDSS
-364 TAGDTFHQGASGSVG
+364 TPDKADTFAQGASVTTNQQ
-379 SFDGFA
+379 

-391 DINFPF
+391 TTNYPL

-405 ERLSKFVAK
+405 ERLSKFVSK
-414 DSVIGRKIES
+414 NSVIGRKVES
-424 YIKAHYDSSVLSS
+424 YIRAHYDSTVLSS
-437 LFKDSKFVFQFNSDC
+437 FFKDSKFVFQFNSDC
-452 NINDVMSTAQT
+452 SINDVMSTAQT
-463 KTSPTHGENLGAY
+463 VTSEGVGENLGSY

-485 DKVNYEAP
+485 DKVNFEAP
-493 AFGFF
+493 SFGFF

-526 PNAEF
+526 PNTEF
-531 DAIGMEL
+531 DGIGMEL
-538 TPLSCVHSSNGV
+538 TPLSCVHASNGV

-560 AQSFGYIPRYSGF
+560 SESFGYVPRYSGF

-583 MSLRSSQASYA
+583 MALRSSQASYA

-602 QPCILRTNEDGTLSE
+602 QPCILRTNSDGTLSE
-617 VTEALPKASTSW
+617 VTETLPKASTSW

-650 LQEIDLSHVP
+650 LQEIDLSHP
-660 VGRVMNGSAAYVPA
+660 TAVMNGSAASVPA

-695 QSFDTVDE
+695 ESFDTVDE
-703 GEKPSLSVSAE
+703 GEKPSMSVPAE

>member
-19 HDVGCDIHSTLNFKY
+19 HDVGCDIHSTLNFKF

-42 LDGGNRINLRLR
+42 MDGGNKVNLRLR

-79 PAVDVMPAFEAMRS
+79 PAVDVMPAFEAMRT
-93 HVQVNVS
+93 HVQINTSVS
-100 KTDSYIPNTVTTVS
+100 QYIPTSVTTVS

-122 ICKHSIIACFT
+122 LCHHSIMACFT
-133 QRSGEIDATSWT
+133 QRSGEINATAWT
-145 VTRKVLASSD
+145 VTRYNV
-155 MSDVW
+155 
-160 TAFTT
+160 TAT
-165 SLNNPSKFGSSSFYD
+165 GSSSIDDCWSAFVD
-180 SKSLII
+180 SLNKPINYKFSNFHDNDII
-186 DNELSIDGADFVY
+186 ADNQLSIDGADFVY
-199 IDRTLSNGTSSLPDT
+199 IDRTLSNGTSGLPDT

-223 KALYSI
+223 KALFSI
-229 FCGLGYNL
+229 FSGLGYNL
-237 DFYNDNEVSALP
+237 DWYNDNEVSALP

-268 WSDTACYAL
+268 WSDTAAYAL
-277 INYMYQY
+277 INYMYEN
-284 GKTHYSLTEN
+284 GKTEYSLTSN
-294 ASFSTS
+294 ASTSGST
-300 SGTDSLVNYTND
+300 NYTD
-312 FLEELAECYVTQQD
+312 AFLEALGECFVTQQD
-326 DFISAHRSKPMADVN
+326 DFISVHRATPFGGADV
-341 ATDVDGRLTV
+341 TDVEGRLTV
-351 PHYSS
+351 PHYIDS
-356 QNVDDVSS
+356 NVDS
-364 TAGDTFHQGASGSVG
+364 TTFNDPDTFAQGGSNTTNQQ
-379 SFDGFA
+379 
-385 GQEVNV
+385 GQEVN
-391 DINFPF
+391 ITTNYPL

-405 ERLSKFVAK
+405 ERLSKFVSK
-414 DSVIGRKIES
+414 NSVIGRKVES
-424 YIKAHYDSSVLSS
+424 YIKAHYDSTVLSS
-437 LFKDSKFVFQFNSDC
+437 FFKDSKFVFQFNSDC
-452 NINDVMSTAQT
+452 SINDVMSTAQT
-463 KTSPTHGENLGAY
+463 TSADGVGENLGAY

-485 DKVNYEAP
+485 DKVNFEAP
-493 AFGFF
+493 SFGFF

-526 PNAEF
+526 PNTEF
-531 DAIGMEL
+531 DGIGMEL
-538 TPLSCVHSSNGV
+538 TPLSCVHASNGV

-560 AQSFGYIPRYSGF
+560 AESFGYVPRYSGF

-583 MSLRSSQASYA
+583 MALRSSQSSYA

-602 QPCILRTNEDGTLSE
+602 QPCILRTNSDGTLSE
-617 VTEALPKASTSW
+617 VTETLPKASTSW

-650 LQEIDLSHVP
+650 LQEIDLSHPTP
-660 VGRVMNGSAAYVPA
+660 VMDGSAASVPA

-695 QSFDTVDE
+695 QSFDTIDE
-703 GEKPSLSVSAE
+703 GEKPSMEVSAE

>member
-1 MGFNLSKIKI
+1 MGFNLSKIRI

-19 HDVGCDIHSTLNFKY
+19 HDVGCDIHSTLNFKF

-69 MRVENRGYFI
+69 MRVENRGYFV
-79 PAVDVMPAFEAMRS
+79 PASDVMPAFEAMRT
-93 HVQVNVS
+93 HVQVNTSVS
-100 KTDSYIPNTVTTVS
+100 QYIPNTVTTVS

-122 ICKHSIIACFT
+122 LANHSIMACFT
-133 QRSGEIDATSWT
+133 QKSGQIDATAWT
-145 VTRKVLASSD
+145 VTRYNLTESGANSIDTNWSAMVD
-155 MSDVW
+155 
-160 TAFTT
+160 
-165 SLNNPSKFGSSSFYD
+165 SLGRPRLYTMKNFHDNN
-180 SKSLII
+180 II
-186 DNELSIDGADFVY
+186 ADNELTIDGADFVY
-199 IDRTLSNGTSSLPDT
+199 IDRTLSNGSAGKADT
-214 FAFKLTPKG
+214 FAFKLTPAG

-229 FCGLGYNL
+229 FTGLGYNL
-237 DFYNDNEVSALP
+237 DWYNDNEVSALP

-268 WSDTACYAL
+268 WSDTSCYAL
-277 INYMYQY
+277 INYMYEN
-284 GKTHYSLTEN
+284 GKTDYSLTNN
-294 ASFSTS
+294 ASLSGS
-300 SGTDSLVNYTND
+300 SNYTVR
-312 FLEELAECYVTQQD
+312 FLEELAQCYVTQSD
-326 DFISAHRSKPMADVN
+326 DFVSVHRATPYGDVN
-341 ATDVDGRLTV
+341 VSDVDGRLTV
-351 PHYSS
+351 PHASS
-356 QNVDDVSS
+356 ASVNGSS
-364 TAGDTFHQGASGSVG
+364 ASMDTFHQGASSASATGQDTG
-379 SFDGFA
+379 QT
-385 GQEVNV
+385 GQEVNI
-391 DINFPF
+391 DSTDSI

-424 YIKAHYDSSVLSS
+424 YIKAHYDSSVLTAF
-437 LFKDSKFVFQFNSDC
+437 FKESKFVFQFNSDC
-452 NINDVMSTAQT
+452 SINDVMSTAQT
-463 KTSPTHGENLGAY
+463 ATAEGVGENLGAY

-485 DKVNYEAP
+485 DKVNFEAP

-526 PNAEF
+526 PNTEF
-531 DAIGMEL
+531 DGIGMEL
-538 TPLSCVHSSNGV
+538 TPLACVHASNGV

-560 AQSFGYIPRYSGF
+560 AESFGYIPRYSGF

-583 MSLRSSQASYA
+583 MALRSSQASYA

-617 VTEALPKASTSW
+617 VTEKLPKASTSW

-650 LQEIDLSHVP
+650 LQEIDLSHP
-660 VGRVMNGSAAYVPA
+660 KLLMNGAAASVPA

-695 QSFDTVDE
+695 QSFDTVGE
-703 GEKPSLSVSAE
+703 GEKPSMSVSAE

>member
-1 MGFNLSKIKI
+1 MGFNLGKIKI
-11 GQSASTYK
+11 GQSASSYK
-19 HDVGCDIHSTLNFKY
+19 HDVGCDIHSTLNFKF

-42 LDGGNRINLRLR
+42 MDGGNKINLRLR

-93 HVQVNVS
+93 HVQVNTSVS
-100 KTDSYIPNTVTTVS
+100 QYIPTTVTTVS

-122 ICKHSIIACFT
+122 LCNHSIMACFT
-133 QRSGEIDATSWT
+133 QKSGEINATAWT
-145 VTRKVLASSD
+145 VTRYTVASTGSN
-155 MSDVW
+155 SIKNCW
-160 TAFTT
+160 SAFVD
-165 SLNNPSKFGSSSFYD
+165 SLNKPAQYAYGNFHTNKV
-180 SKSLII
+180 IA

-199 IDRTLSNGTSSLPDT
+199 IDRTLSNGSSGLPDT

-223 KALYSI
+223 KALFSI
-229 FCGLGYNL
+229 FSGLGYNL
-237 DFYNDNEVSALP
+237 DWYNDNEVSALP
-249 ILAFYKGYFD
+249 LLAFYKGYFD

-268 WSDTACYAL
+268 WSDTAAYAL
-277 INYMYQY
+277 INYMYEN
-284 GKTHYSLTEN
+284 GKTVYSLTNN
-294 ASFSTS
+294 ASTS
-300 SGTDSLVNYTND
+300 GATNFTDA
-312 FLEELAECYVTQQD
+312 FLEALGECFVTQQD
-326 DFISAHRSKPMADVN
+326 DFVSVHRATPFGGVDV
-341 ATDVDGRLTV
+341 TDVENRLTV
-351 PHYSS
+351 PHYINSDVNSS
-356 QNVDDVSS
+356 SPD
-364 TAGDTFHQGASGSVG
+364 TPDTFVQGASVTS
-379 SFDGFA
+379 SQQ
-385 GQEVNV
+385 GQEVN
-391 DINFPF
+391 ISTSYPL

-405 ERLSKFVAK
+405 ERLSKYVSK
-414 DSVIGRKIES
+414 NSVIGRKVES
-424 YIKAHYDSSVLSS
+424 YIKAHYDSDVLSS
-437 LFKDSKFVFQFNSDC
+437 FFKDSRFVFQFNSDC
-452 NINDVMSTAQT
+452 SINDVMSTAQT
-463 KTSPTHGENLGAY
+463 ATADGVGENLGAY

-485 DKVNYEAP
+485 DKVNFEAP
-493 AFGFF
+493 SFGFF

-526 PNAEF
+526 PNTEF
-531 DAIGMEL
+531 DGIGMEL
-538 TPLSCVHSSNGV
+538 TPLSCVHASNGV

-560 AQSFGYIPRYSGF
+560 AQSFGYVPRYSGF

-583 MSLRSSQASYA
+583 MALRSSQASYA

-602 QPCILRTNEDGTLSE
+602 QPCILRTNSDGTLSE
-617 VTEALPKASTSW
+617 VTEDLPKASTSW

-650 LQEIDLSHVP
+650 LQEIDLSHPTP
-660 VGRVMNGSAAYVPA
+660 VMDGSAASVPA

-688 SALKPLS
+688 SSLKPLS

-703 GEKPSLSVSAE
+703 GEKPSMQVTAE

>member
-1 MGFNLSKIKI
+1 MGFNLGKIKI
-11 GQSASTYK
+11 GQSASSYK

-42 LDGGNRINLRLR
+42 LDGGNKINLRLR

-93 HVQVNVS
+93 HIQVNTSVS
-100 KTDSYIPNTVTTVS
+100 QYIPTTVTTVS
-114 PKFLLMYL
+114 PKFLLLYL
-122 ICKHSIIACFT
+122 LCNHSIMACFT
-133 QRSGEIDATSWT
+133 QKSGQINATAWT
-145 VTRKVLASSD
+145 VTRYTVAASGTNSISTCWSAFVDSLGKPTQYAYSNFHANKVIA
-155 MSDVW
+155 
-160 TAFTT
+160 
-165 SLNNPSKFGSSSFYD
+165 
-180 SKSLII
+180 
-186 DNELSIDGADFVY
+186 DNDLSIDGADFVY
-199 IDRTLSNGTSSLPDT
+199 IDRTLSNGTSGLPDT

-223 KALYSI
+223 KALFSI
-229 FCGLGYNL
+229 FSGLGYNL
-237 DFYNDNEVSALP
+237 DWYNDNEVSALP
-249 ILAFYKGYFD
+249 LLAFYKGYFD

-268 WSDTACYAL
+268 WSDTAAYAL
-277 INYMYQY
+277 INYMYEN
-284 GKTHYSLTEN
+284 GKTASSLTNN
-294 ASFSTS
+294 ASTS
-300 SGTDSLVNYTND
+300 GASNYTNN
-312 FLEELAECYVTQQD
+312 FLESLAECFVTQQD
-326 DFISAHRSKPMADVN
+326 DFISVHRSTPFGG
-341 ATDVDGRLTV
+341 TDVTDVEGRLTV
-351 PHYSS
+351 PHYINSD
-356 QNVDDVSS
+356 VDSS
-364 TAGDTFHQGASGSVG
+364 TKDKPDTFVQGASVTTNQQ
-379 SFDGFA
+379 
-385 GQEVNV
+385 GQEVHV
-391 DINFPF
+391 STSYPL

-405 ERLSKFVAK
+405 ERLSKFVSK
-414 DSVIGRKIES
+414 NSVIGRKVES
-424 YIKAHYDSSVLSS
+424 YIKAHYDSTVLSS
-437 LFKDSKFVFQFNSDC
+437 FFKDSKFVFQFNSDC
-452 NINDVMSTAQT
+452 SINDVMSTAQT
-463 KTSPTHGENLGAY
+463 ATSDGVGENLGAY
-476 AGKGIGFGD
+476 AGKGIGYGD
-485 DKVNYEAP
+485 DKVNFEAP

-526 PNAEF
+526 PNTEF
-531 DAIGMEL
+531 DGIGMEL
-538 TPLSCVHSSNGV
+538 TPLSCVHASNGV

-560 AQSFGYIPRYSGF
+560 AESFGYVPRYSGF

-583 MSLRSSQASYA
+583 MALRSSQASYA

-602 QPCILRTNEDGTLSE
+602 QPCILRTNSDGTLSE
-617 VTEALPKASTSW
+617 VTEPLPKASTSW

-650 LQEIDLSHVP
+650 LQEIDLSHP
-660 VGRVMNGSAAYVPA
+660 TSVMNGSAASVPA

-703 GEKPSLSVSAE
+703 GEKPSMSVSAE

>member
-1 MGFNLSKIKI
+1 MGFNLGKIKI
-11 GQSASTYK
+11 GQSASSYK
-19 HDVGCDIHSTLNFKY
+19 HDVGCDIHSTLNFKF

-42 LDGGNRINLRLR
+42 MDGGNKINLRLR

-93 HVQVNVS
+93 HVQVNTSVS
-100 KTDSYIPNTVTTVS
+100 QYIPTTVTTVS

-122 ICKHSIIACFT
+122 LCNHSIMACFT
-133 QRSGEIDATSWT
+133 QHSGEINATAWT
-145 VTRKVLASSD
+145 VKRYTVAASGSN
-155 MSDVW
+155 SISACW
-160 TAFTT
+160 SAFVD
-165 SLNNPSKFGSSSFYD
+165 SLNKPSLYALSNFHENKV
-180 SKSLII
+180 IA

-199 IDRTLSNGTSSLPDT
+199 IDRTLSNGNSTLPDT

-223 KALYSI
+223 KALFSI
-229 FCGLGYNL
+229 FSGLGYNL
-237 DFYNDNEVSALP
+237 DWYNDNEVSALP
-249 ILAFYKGYFD
+249 LLAFYKGYFD

-268 WSDTACYAL
+268 WSDTAAYAL
-277 INYMYQY
+277 INYMYEH
-284 GKTHYSLTEN
+284 GKTDYSLTRN
-294 ASFSTS
+294 ASLSIS
-300 SGTDSLVNYTND
+300 DNYTNA
-312 FLEELAECYVTQQD
+312 FLEALGECFVTQQD
-326 DFISAHRSKPMADVN
+326 DFISVHRSTPFGG
-341 ATDVDGRLTV
+341 TDVTDVEGRLTV
-351 PHYSS
+351 PHYIET
-356 QNVDDVSS
+356 NVDGSNNPPL
-364 TAGDTFHQGASGSVG
+364 DTFSQGGSVTTNQQ
-379 SFDGFA
+379 

-391 DINFPF
+391 DTAYPL

-405 ERLSKFVAK
+405 ERLSKFVSK
-414 DSVIGRKIES
+414 NSVIGRKVEA
-424 YIKAHYDSSVLSS
+424 YIKAHYDSTVLSS
-437 LFKDSKFVFQFNSDC
+437 FFKDSKFVFQFNSDC
-452 NINDVMSTAQT
+452 SINDVMSTAQT
-463 KTSPTHGENLGAY
+463 ATSDGVGENLGAY

-485 DKVNYEAP
+485 DKVNFEAP
-493 AFGFF
+493 SFGFF

-526 PNAEF
+526 PNTEF
-531 DAIGMEL
+531 DGIGMEL
-538 TPLSCVHSSNGV
+538 TPLSCVHASNGV

-560 AQSFGYIPRYSGF
+560 AQSFGYVPRYSGF

-583 MSLRSSQASYA
+583 MALRSSQASYA

-602 QPCILRTNEDGTLSE
+602 QPCILRTNSDGTLSE

-650 LQEIDLSHVP
+650 LQEIDLSHP
-660 VGRVMNGSAAYVPA
+660 TSVMNGSAASVPA

-688 SALKPLS
+688 SSLKPLS

-703 GEKPSLSVSAE
+703 GEKPSMSVSAE

>member
-11 GQSASTYK
+11 GQSASTFK
-19 HDVGCDIHSTLNFKY
+19 HDVGCDVHSTLNFKF
-34 VQPTYMLP
+34 VQPVYMLP
-42 LDGGNRINLRLR
+42 MDGGNKINLRLR

-79 PAVDVMPAFEAMRS
+79 PAVDVMPAFEAMRT
-93 HVQVNVS
+93 HVQINTSVS
-100 KTDSYIPNTVTTVS
+100 QYIPTTVTTVS

-122 ICKHSIIACFT
+122 LCHHSIMACFT
-133 QRSGEIDATSWT
+133 QKSGEINATAWT
-145 VTRKVLASSD
+145 VTRFTVASSGANSID
-155 MSDVW
+155 ICWS
-160 TAFTT
+160 AFVD
-165 SLNNPSKFGSSSFYD
+165 SLNKPVKYAYSNFHD
-180 SKSLII
+180 NDII
-186 DNELSIDGADFVY
+186 ADNQLSIDGADFVY
-199 IDRTLSNGTSSLPDT
+199 IDRTLSNGTSGLPDT

-223 KALYSI
+223 KALFSI
-229 FCGLGYNL
+229 FSGLGYNL
-237 DFYNDNEVSALP
+237 DWYNDNEVSALP

-268 WSDTACYAL
+268 WSDTAAYAL
-277 INYMYQY
+277 INYMYEN
-284 GKTHYSLTEN
+284 GKTEYSLTYN
-294 ASFSTS
+294 ASTSGST
-300 SGTDSLVNYTND
+300 NYTNA
-312 FLEELAECYVTQQD
+312 FLEALGECFVTQQD
-326 DFISAHRSKPMADVN
+326 DFISVHRATPFGGADV
-341 ATDVDGRLTV
+341 TDVEGRLTV
-351 PHYSS
+351 PHYINSD
-356 QNVDDVSS
+356 VDS
-364 TAGDTFHQGASGSVG
+364 DTFNNPDTFAQGGSNTTNQQ
-379 SFDGFA
+379 
-385 GQEVNV
+385 GQEVN
-391 DINFPF
+391 ISTNYPL

-405 ERLSKFVAK
+405 ERLSKFVSK
-414 DSVIGRKIES
+414 NSVIGRKVES
-424 YIKAHYDSSVLSS
+424 YIKAHYDSTVLSS
-437 LFKDSKFVFQFNSDC
+437 FFKDSKFVFQFNSDC
-452 NINDVMSTAQT
+452 SINDVMSMAQT
-463 KTSPTHGENLGAY
+463 TSADGVGENLGAY

-485 DKVNYEAP
+485 DKVNFEAP
-493 AFGFF
+493 SFGFF

-526 PNAEF
+526 PNTEF
-531 DAIGMEL
+531 DGVGMEL
-538 TPLSCVHSSNGV
+538 TPLSCVHASNGV

-560 AQSFGYIPRYSGF
+560 SESFGYVPRYSGF

-583 MSLRSSQASYA
+583 MALRSSQASYA

-602 QPCILRTNEDGTLSE
+602 QPCILRTNPDGTLSE
-617 VTEALPKASTSW
+617 VTETLPKASTSW

-650 LQEIDLSHVP
+650 LQEIDLSHP
-660 VGRVMNGSAAYVPA
+660 TSVMDGSAASVPA

-703 GEKPSLSVSAE
+703 GEKPSMEVSPE

>member
-1 MGFNLSKIKI
+1 MGFNLGKIKI
-11 GQSASTYK
+11 GQSASSYK
-19 HDVGCDIHSTLNFKY
+19 HDVGCDIHSTLNFKF

-42 LDGGNRINLRLR
+42 MDGGNKINLRLR

-93 HVQVNVS
+93 HVQVNTSVS
-100 KTDSYIPNTVTTVS
+100 QYIPTTVTTVS

-122 ICKHSIIACFT
+122 LCNHSIMACFT
-133 QRSGEIDATSWT
+133 QHSGEINATAWT
-145 VTRKVLASSD
+145 VTRYNVAASGSN
-155 MSDVW
+155 SISACW
-160 TAFTT
+160 SAFVD
-165 SLNNPSKFGSSSFYD
+165 SLNKPSLYGFSNFHTNKV
-180 SKSLII
+180 IA
-186 DNELSIDGADFVY
+186 DNQLSIDGADFVY
-199 IDRTLSNGTSSLPDT
+199 IDRTLSNGASALPDT

-223 KALYSI
+223 KALFSI
-229 FCGLGYNL
+229 FSGLGYNL
-237 DFYNDNEVSALP
+237 DWYNDNEVSALP
-249 ILAFYKGYFD
+249 LLAFYKGYFD

-268 WSDTACYAL
+268 WSDTAAYAL
-277 INYMYQY
+277 INYMYEN
-284 GKTHYSLTEN
+284 GKTEYSLTKN
-294 ASFSTS
+294 ASV
-300 SGTDSLVNYTND
+300 SGATNHTND
-312 FLEELAECYVTQQD
+312 FLEALGECFVTQQD
-326 DFISAHRSKPMADVN
+326 DFVSVHRSTPFGG
-341 ATDVDGRLTV
+341 TDVTDVEGRLTV
-351 PHYSS
+351 PHYINS
-356 QNVDDVSS
+356 NVDSS
-364 TAGDTFHQGASGSVG
+364 TIDDPDTFSQGGSVT
-379 SFDGFA
+379 SNQQ
-385 GQEVNV
+385 GQEVN
-391 DINFPF
+391 IQTTYPL

-405 ERLSKFVAK
+405 ERLSKFVSK
-414 DSVIGRKIES
+414 NSVIGRKVEA
-424 YIKAHYDSSVLSS
+424 YIKAHYDSTVLSS
-437 LFKDSKFVFQFNSDC
+437 FFKDSKFVFQFNSDC
-452 NINDVMSTAQT
+452 SINDVMSTAQT
-463 KTSPTHGENLGAY
+463 VTSDGVGENLGAY

-485 DKVNYEAP
+485 DKVNFEAP
-493 AFGFF
+493 SFGFF

-526 PNAEF
+526 PNTEF
-531 DAIGMEL
+531 DGIGMEL
-538 TPLSCVHSSNGV
+538 TPLSCVHASNGV

-560 AQSFGYIPRYSGF
+560 SQSFGYVPRYSGF

-583 MSLRSSQASYA
+583 MALRSSQASYA

-602 QPCILRTNEDGTLSE
+602 QPCILRTNSDGTLSE

-650 LQEIDLSHVP
+650 LQEIDLSHP
-660 VGRVMNGSAAYVPA
+660 TSVMDGSAASVPA

-688 SALKPLS
+688 SSLKPLS

-703 GEKPSLSVSAE
+703 GEKPSMSVSPE